1 MFDRN
6 WLRLSIAVLMF
17 LIGAS
22 EIAAHAQVIPRNS
35 DIALSGLGQFTS
47 DVSGNGISL
56 HATKSVG
63 AQAAFRHQYHWWL
76 GYEAAYTYTRFSE
89 DYSGRPFP
97 YQHNLHEFS
106 GSYLVQGHKV
116 LGFQPFA
123 TVGVSSLIFSPSLNG
138 GQRAAWQARPALNYG
153 LGVNYDLL
161 TSHLGVRAQ
170 YRGLY
175 YKAPDF
181 NQAILNVNSFRE
193 TSEPMV
199 GIYVRF

>member
-1 MFDRN
+1 MFHRN
-6 WLRLSIAVLMF
+6 WLRLSIAVLVF
-17 LIGAS
+17 FIGAS
-22 EIAAHAQVIPRNS
+22 ELAVHAQAILRNK
-35 DIALSGLGQFTS
+35 DIALSGFGQFTS

-56 HATKSVG
+56 RATKSVG
-63 AQAAFRHQYHWWL
+63 AQGAFRHTYHWWL
-76 GYEAAYTYTRFSE
+76 GYEAAYAYTRFSE
-89 DYSGRPFP
+89 NYSGRPFS
-97 YQHNLHEFS
+97 YQHNMHEFS
-106 GSYLVQGHKV
+106 GSYLVQGPKV

-123 TVGVSSLIFSPSLNG
+123 TVGVSALIFSPSLNG
-138 GQRAAWQARPALNYG
+138 GQNVSWQGKPALNYG

-181 NQAILNVNSFRE
+181 GQAILNVNSFRE

-199 GIYVRF
+199 GVYARF